1 MAQMTIIE
9 EPTLAHERLDV
20 YKCAIGFLALSIK
33 TIAVLPLGYAFLADQ
48 FKRAALSIPL
58 NIAEGAGKPNG
69 SADSKRSYN
78 IARGSAME
86 CGAILDSLQ
95 VLELADGEL
104 IRPGKRLLVR
114 VVAML
119 TKM

>member
-1 MAQMTIIE
+1 MTIIE

-20 YKCAIGFLALSIK
+20 YKCAIEFLALSVKI
-33 TIAVLPLGYAFLADQ
+33 IAVLPLGYAFLADQ

-58 NIAEGAGKPNG
+58 NIAEGVGKPNG
-69 SADSKRSYN
+69 SADGKRSYN

-86 CGAILDSLQ
+86 CGAILDSLR
-95 VLELADGEL
+95 VLDIADSEL
-104 IRPGKRLLVR
+104 IRQGKQLLVR

-119 TKM
+119 TRM